1 MLASRNSPNC
11 KPDCHL
17 TTTPQVPSTHVDTP
31 AATCAE
37 LGGRRN
43 TTCTPSNARALHA
56 RCSGRPCTYNDNLS
70 QRPHTQTHQIIL
82 TSGTM
87 SRQNIRWGTANMH
100 ASCTACQHRAPPS
113 APAQRQCAG
122 KEIILFGLKVT
133 AASTPHREDPIIG
146 IHRWYKLYMPHF
158 AGGAASAYAVLVRG
172 YHFLSPRQHTMLT
185 TAMPATERVSTAQQA
200 ANVSQLA
207 ISNALCW
214 PSTRATSS
222 HTQPAVDGADG
233 LRLTQLKNPP
243 PSTVRLTCHPQAGAN
258 EDGAGASLDCRHDQR
273 GAATED
279 RHTQV
284 VTFQKSTAAAA
295 GDARVRQE

>member
-17 TTTPQVPSTHVDTP
+17 TTTPQVPSTHVNTP

-43 TTCTPSNARALHA
+43 TTCTPSNARAPHA
-56 RCSGRPCTYNDNLS
+56 RCSGQPCTYNDNLS
-70 QRPHTQTHQIIL
+70 QRPQTQTHQIVF

-100 ASCTACQHRAPPS
+100 ASCTTCQHRASPS

-146 IHRWYKLYMPHF
+146 IHRWYKLVHASLCWWRSFCLRGVGQGIPLLEPQ
-158 AGGAASAYAVLVRG
+158 AAHNAHNGHACNRTG
-172 YHFLSPRQHTMLT
+172 QH
-185 TAMPATERVSTAQQA
+185 STASSQCISASYQQCHL
-200 ANVSQLA
+200 LA
-207 ISNALCW
+207 QHKGDKLA
-214 PSTRATSS
+214 
-222 HTQPAVDGADG
+222 HPASCG
-233 LRLTQLKNPP
+233 
-243 PSTVRLTCHPQAGAN
+243 
-258 EDGAGASLDCRHDQR
+258 R
-273 GAATED
+273 G
-279 RHTQV
+279 
-284 VTFQKSTAAAA
+284 
-295 GDARVRQE
+295 